1 LRVKGPD
8 AGVENWIRG
17 GTMDIRADVI
27 QANHSR
33 YQGPDDP
40 VSTPCF
46 VIFEDKVLHNLKRT
60 ADACGG
66 IKRLMPHVKTH
77 RAPWIVQLLLAQGV
91 EAFKCATPAEV
102 EMVLATGAKS
112 VTWAYPA
119 VSAANL
125 TRFLSSARKFKDAR
139 LTGLV
144 DSERGL
150 DVWKT
155 ALSAEDANVDIRI
168 DLDPGMGRTGA
179 PISGAALDLASAVSK
194 FARFAGWHVYDGHI
208 KGDREARQRQV
219 SSIAEKLSNLQTS
232 LRASRVESDVAAG
245 GSYTFNLWPRELTR
259 YVSPGSWTY
268 SSSQHDV
275 ELADLGWQPA
285 AFVLTTVVSV
295 HDGTAT
301 LDAGSK
307 AISPDKPMS
316 ERFRWPGKIIS
327 MSEEHTVVEAN
338 DLKVGDRLLLMPQH
352 ACTTA
357 YLYDNALVKTSAG
370 PWEQRQQ
377 LGSKR

>member
-1 LRVKGPD
+1 M
-8 AGVENWIRG
+8 
-17 GTMDIRADVI
+17 T
-27 QANHSR
+27 
-33 YQGPDDP
+33 
-40 VSTPCF
+40 
-46 VIFEDKVLHNLKRT
+46 
-60 ADACGG
+60 
-66 IKRLMPHVKTH
+66 
-77 RAPWIVQLLLAQGV
+77 QGV
-91 EAFKCATPAEV
+91 DAFKCATPAEV
-102 EMVLATGAKS
+102 EMVLAAGAKC

-119 VSAANL
+119 VNPANL
-125 TRFLSSARKFKDAR
+125 TRFLSCARKYKDAR
-139 LTGLV
+139 LTGMV

-150 DVWKT
+150 DAWK
-155 ALSAEDANVDIRI
+155 AQLSVEDTNVDLRV

-179 PISGAALDLASAVSK
+179 PISNVALDLALAVNN
-194 FARFAGWHVYDGHI
+194 FARLTGWHVYDGHI
-208 KGDREARQRQV
+208 KGDRETRQRQV
-219 SSIAEKLSNLQTS
+219 SNIAEKVSDLQTS
-232 LRASRVESDVAAG
+232 LRASGVESDVVAG

-275 ELADLGWQPA
+275 ELADLGWKPA

-295 HDGTAT
+295 HTGTAT

-327 MSEEHTVVEAN
+327 MSEEHTVVEAD
-338 DLKVGDRLLLMPQH
+338 DLKVGDSLFLMPRH
-352 ACTTA
+352 TCTTA

-370 PWEQRQQ
+370 PWERRQQ

>member
-1 LRVKGPD
+1 
-8 AGVENWIRG
+8 
-17 GTMDIRADVI
+17 MDIRADVI
-27 QANHSR
+27 QAIHSR
-33 YQGPDDP
+33 YQRPDDP

-46 VIFEDKVLHNLKRT
+46 VIFESKLLQNLKRT

-66 IKRLMPHVKTH
+66 VKRLMPHVKTH

-91 EAFKCATPAEV
+91 DAFKCATPAEV
-102 EMVLATGAKS
+102 EMALAAGAKC

-119 VSAANL
+119 ENPANL
-125 TRFLSSARKFKDAR
+125 TRFLSYARKYKDAR
-139 LTGLV
+139 LTGMV
-144 DSERGL
+144 DSKRGL
-150 DVWKT
+150 DAWK
-155 ALSAEDANVDIRI
+155 AQLSVEDTNVDLRV

-179 PISGAALDLASAVSK
+179 PISNVALDLASAVNNV
-194 FARFAGWHVYDGHI
+194 ARFTGWHVYDGHI

-219 SSIAEKLSNLQTS
+219 SNIAEKLSDLQTS
-232 LRASRVESDVAAG
+232 LRASGVESDVVAG

-275 ELADLGWQPA
+275 DLADLGWEPA

-295 HDGTAT
+295 HAGTAT

-316 ERFRWPGKIIS
+316 ERFRWHGKIIS
-327 MSEEHTVVEAN
+327 MSEEHTVVEAD
-338 DLKVGDRLLLMPQH
+338 DLKVGDRLFLMPQH
-352 ACTTA
+352 TCTTA

>member
-1 LRVKGPD
+1 
-8 AGVENWIRG
+8 
-17 GTMDIRADVI
+17 MDIRADVI
-27 QANHSR
+27 QAIHSQ
-33 YQGPDDP
+33 YQRPDGP

-46 VIFEDKVLHNLKRT
+46 VVFEGKVLQNLERT

-66 IKRLMPHVKTH
+66 VKRLMPHVKTH

-102 EMVLATGAKS
+102 EMVLAAGAKC

-119 VSAANL
+119 VSPANL
-125 TRFLSSARKFKDAR
+125 TRFLSYARKYRNAR

-144 DSERGL
+144 DSDRGL
-150 DVWKT
+150 GVWK
-155 ALSAEDANVDIRI
+155 AQLGAEDTNVDLRV

-179 PISGAALDLASAVSK
+179 PISSVALDLASAVNE

-219 SSIAEKLSNLQTS
+219 SNVAEKVSDLQTS
-232 LRASRVESDVAAG
+232 LRASGVESDVVAG

-275 ELADLGWQPA
+275 ELADLGWEPA

-295 HDGTAT
+295 HAGTAT

-327 MSEEHTVVEAN
+327 MSEEHTVVEAD
-338 DLKVGDRLLLMPQH
+338 DLKVGDSLFLMPRH
-352 ACTTA
+352 TCTTA

-370 PWEQRQQ
+370 PWERRQQ